1 VNIAMLLD
9 LVADTFGDRVAL
21 TESGESRTY
30 DQLRG
35 LARAAAGE
43 LSAAGAATLAYADVS
58 SSAVPTALF
67 GAAWAG
73 ASYAPL
79 NFRLPAD
86 SLRQQVA
93 RLDRPAVVSST
104 ALVAELTEPPATERA
119 VWLERLGRDAGSR
132 DAVGEYVADPEGLR
146 SSCSPAAR
154 RAPRRPHSSATTI

>member
-1 VNIAMLLD
+1 MNIAMLLD

-21 TESGESRTY
+21 TEGGESRTY

-35 LARAAAGE
+35 MARAAAGE
-43 LSAAGAATLAYADVS
+43 LTAAGAATLAYADVS

-79 NFRLPAD
+79 NFRLPAE

-93 RLDRPAVVSST
+93 RLDRPTVV
-104 ALVAELTEPPATERA
+104 A
-119 VWLERLGRDAGSR
+119 
-132 DAVGEYVADPEGLR
+132 
-146 SSCSPAAR
+146 
-154 RAPRRPHSSATTI
+154 